1 MVVEVTAIVTA
12 TGVTG
17 LKMEVP
23 RGIKCLLANQISIN
37 DLRAEAV
44 LPQSRELAL
53 QALLVDPVFMT
64 SRAIAEMLDHM
75 IKEQSARPD

>member
-17 LKMEVP
+17 LKMDVP
-23 RGIKCLLANQISIN
+23 FGIKGLLANQISIH

-44 LPQSRELAL
+44 LPQSGELAL
-53 QALLVDPVFMT
+53 QVLLVDPVVMT

-75 IKEQSARPD
+75 IKEQSARLD

>member
-23 RGIKCLLANQISIN
+23 REIKDLLANQISID

-44 LPQSRELAL
+44 MPQSGELAL
-53 QALLVDPVFMT
+53 QVLLVDPVVMPA
-64 SRAIAEMLDHM
+64 RAIAEMLDHM
-75 IKEQSARPD
+75 IKEQSARLD